1 MQAGGSVAFEG
12 SGYARTRLQ
21 VIGAGRDGDKG
32 AALASIMCGE
42 GRIGGGEGT
51 AAEALCWRYRGRPV
65 FAMAINVGPAAVMT
79 VIHCPPDTAHTFCTL
94 HPAASTLTCLCL
106 DPPGTRPGV

>member
-42 GRIGGGEGT
+42 GRIGGGRGRRQKRCVGVT
-51 AAEALCWRYRGRPV
+51 VAALCLPWPSMLGQR
-65 FAMAINVGPAAVMT
+65 
-79 VIHCPPDTAHTFCTL
+79 L
-94 HPAASTLTCLCL
+94 S
-106 DPPGTRPGV
+106 